1 MDMANVDALPEY
13 PLGLDKRIIPR
24 DELVLLADIYT
35 EGVLIIDDGYD
46 RAKLNVHGG
55 LAYQVCRHM
64 EPGTALPGIAR
75 PLQRL
80 WTLASGATGR
90 LQSANFSGV
99 ATKAAEQSAARCY
112 ER

>member
-1 MDMANVDALPEY
+1 METAALDALPQY
-13 PLGLDKRIIPR
+13 PPDLDKWIIPR
-24 DELVLLADIYT
+24 DELVLPADIYT
-35 EGVLIIDDGYD
+35 GGVLIIDDGYD

-55 LAYQVCRHM
+55 LAHRVCRQM

-80 WTLASGATGR
+80 WTLAGATGR

-99 ATKAAEQSAARCY
+99 AAKAAEQSAARCC
-112 ER
+112 EG